1 MHPLIDQF
9 LMKTRVADLH
19 KEARRHSFGRA
30 AARSR
35 RGQIR
40 DGS

>member
-1 MHPLIDQF
+1 MHPHVDQL

-19 KEARRHSFGRA
+19 KEARRHSFARA
-30 AARSR
+30 RARHR
-35 RGQIR
+35 REQIR